1 MIYTAAF
8 GVGQCWQVHGLS
20 RMRRACYAVHRPGSC
35 QSTTNFE
42 CILRAAVAALWV
54 TQGAKAMALIG
65 VEGSEH
71 ARLRSIFAKSFDAAN
86 IEAATGSLAEA
97 AASLL
102 ATLPSRQAANADGSF
117 DVEIGAL
124 AVELTKDVVRKAR
137 VLLQRCC
144 GFLITIC
151 WVLVLGCTQAL
162 HERCQ
167 PPGDTPVQ
175 SALCCQCQ
183 LCADICTQN
192 LAWQVF
198 LFKSGQQHQAV
209 FFVSMLRSAG
219 AI

>member
-1 MIYTAAF
+1 
-8 GVGQCWQVHGLS
+8 
-20 RMRRACYAVHRPGSC
+20 
-35 QSTTNFE
+35 
-42 CILRAAVAALWV
+42 
-54 TQGAKAMALIG
+54 MALIG

-102 ATLPSRQAANADGSF
+102 ATLPSRQAANADGSS

-137 VLLQRCC
+137 VLLQLCC

-162 HERCQ
+162 H
-167 PPGDTPVQ
+167 
-175 SALCCQCQ
+175 ALLKDVSRQRT
-183 LCADICTQN
+183 LLFKVHFAANAMCAQICVQN

-198 LFKSGQQHQAV
+198 LFKSGQQH
-209 FFVSMLRSAG
+209 
-219 AI
+219 